1 MDVGPGLLA
10 EGRADDFDHLAGGD
24 GADRAALAQ
33 RKSVAKPRQESGGV
47 EIARSRGVH
56 ALGRG
61 HDAHVYDLL
70 ALFDQ
75 RAFRADLHD
84 GQFAHLRNGLE
95 GVQRLGLAGEGLG
108 LVLVGEND
116 VDVLAHQPAQEF
128 EVLGHDVEAGQVD
141 GDLQAALLGRTGGLE
156 DQVVVLHQIT
166 FDVEAVVPLENRRL
180 DLSGREFE
188 RRAEVGDHR
197 ALAVG
202 GDQRHAFARTFPAPE
217 NDRLDAQVVQRLH
230 EEVARGVGAHL
241 ADEPDAATQ
250 LRHGA
255 DGVAGRS
262 SEREGIGESGHRF
275 RNFGLEPGVHEAHRA
290 FG

>member
-1 MDVGPGLLA
+1 MSAQASSPKVVPTTSIL
-10 EGRADDFDHLAGGD
+10 LAGGD

-116 VDVLAHQPAQEF
+116 VDVLAQQPAQEF
-128 EVLGHDVEAGQVD
+128 RFSATMLKLARSMATFRPHFLAVR
-141 GDLQAALLGRTGGLE
+141 AALR
-156 DQVVVLHQIT
+156 I
-166 FDVEAVVPLENRRL
+166 
-180 DLSGREFE
+180 
-188 RRAEVGDHR
+188 
-197 ALAVG
+197 
-202 GDQRHAFARTFPAPE
+202 
-217 NDRLDAQVVQRLH
+217 
-230 EEVARGVGAHL
+230 
-241 ADEPDAATQ
+241 
-250 LRHGA
+250 
-255 DGVAGRS
+255 RS
-262 SEREGIGESGHRF
+262 WFCSR
-275 RNFGLEPGVHEAHRA
+275 
-290 FG
+290 